1 MSAVYKIKDDFFD
14 ESFLLV
20 ALHSTLED
28 YAIAYGLNSVLK
40 SNFKRGKADFDLSE
54 NRSFPYYDWEDELNY
69 RYWVLVSNQS
79 AKKESVTNNDL
90 FQYETTYSTPRLI
103 PELKEVDYFLK
114 IEGDEDTMDSNKIIK
129 TLLGNPKIMAA
140 YEVDINKLKSR
151 NNLIF

>member
-1 MSAVYKIKDDFFD
+1 MSAVIKIKDEFFD
-14 ESFLLV
+14 DSFILV

-28 YAIAYGLNSVLK
+28 YAIAYGLNRALK
-40 SNFKRGKADFDLSE
+40 AKFKRNREDFDLSD

-69 RYWVLVSNQS
+69 RYWVLVSNHS
-79 AKKESVTNNDL
+79 SKKELVANNDL

-114 IEGDEDTMDSNKIIK
+114 IEDEDDTMDDDDIIK
-129 TLLGNPKIMAA
+129 TLLGIPKIMAA
-140 YEVDINKLKSR
+140 YQVEVNKLKSR